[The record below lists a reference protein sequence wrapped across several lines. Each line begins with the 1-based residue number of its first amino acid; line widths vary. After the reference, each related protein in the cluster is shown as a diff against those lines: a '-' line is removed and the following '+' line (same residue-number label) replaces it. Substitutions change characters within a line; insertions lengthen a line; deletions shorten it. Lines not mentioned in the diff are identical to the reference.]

1 MSLTRWTVESHYCVF
16 AGLQVRSLRMD
27 ALSDWEARLLLSLG
41 NDKVNPIWEAGLES
55 QRGWTKPT
63 GDDDRKTKEDWI
75 KSKYQWKGFLEV
87 DSSDERDHDERKEQ
101 SNRDLYAAAG
111 VGNLMGVAEAL
122 AHGGSVDWK
131 NPEEGG
137 KTALHACA
145 VSKPS
150 DDGDDDLQEGAE
162 WFGIECAELLIQNG
176 AKMKALDDNH
186 QGPLDCAVIGGAER
200 EMIEFLSARTQ

>member
-1 MSLTRWTVESHYCVF
+1 
-16 AGLQVRSLRMD
+16 MD
-27 ALSDWEARLLLSLG
+27 ALSDSEARLLLSLG

-63 GDDDRKTKEDWI
+63 GDDDRRAKEDWI
-75 KSKYQWKGFLEV
+75 KSKYQWKGFLDV
-87 DSSDERDHDERKEQ
+87 DSSDGRNHDERMEQ
-101 SNRDLYAAAG
+101 VNRDLYEAASMA
-111 VGNLMGVAEAL
+111 NLMGVAEAL
-122 AHGGSVDWK
+122 AHGGSVEWK
-131 NPEEGG
+131 NREAGG

-145 VSKPS
+145 VCRHPTDEDSQT
-150 DDGDDDLQEGAE
+150 GEE
-162 WFGIECAELLIQNG
+162 WYGIECAELLLQNG